1 MIIDAPASRHIPAL
15 RALWQ
20 QAFGDTEAFLDSF
33 FSRAYAPQRCR
44 CILVGDTV
52 AAALYWFD
60 CTWEGKPIA
69 YLYAVA
75 TDEDFRGKGLCRRLM
90 EHTHAHLKSQE
101 YHGCILVPGS
111 PSLFSLYE
119 KMGYATCSYVREFE
133 CSAGDPIALQR
144 LTAEEYAILR
154 RQYLPLGG
162 VVQEQETLALLQ
174 TQAAFCAGENC
185 LLAYSL
191 EGGKLTVHELLG
203 DESAAENIVAALGC
217 TEGKF
222 RTPGNEKPFA
232 MYHGL
237 TKYLSAPA
245 YFGLALD

>member
-1 MIIDAPASRHIPAL
+1 MIIDAPKTHHIPAL

-20 QAFGDTEAFLDSF
+20 QAFGDTDAFLDCF
-33 FSRAYAPQRCR
+33 FTLAYSPDRCR
-44 CILVGDTV
+44 CVIDGDAI
-52 AAALYWFD
+52 AAVVYWFD
-60 CTWEGKPIA
+60 CSWEGKRLA

-75 TDEDFRGKGLCRRLM
+75 TDKGYRKRGLCRRLM
-90 EHTHAHLKSQE
+90 EATHAQLKTQG

-111 PSLFSLYE
+111 PGFFEMYE
-119 KMGYATCSYVREFE
+119 KMGYKTCSYIREFT
-133 CSAGDPIALQR
+133 CAAGAPISLRR
-144 LTAEEYAILR
+144 LTAEEYAVLR

-162 VVQEQETLALLQ
+162 VVQEQEALVLLQ
-174 TQAAFCAGENC
+174 AQAAFCAGENC
-185 LLAYSL
+185 LLACSL